1 MRENQEWIL
10 PLGCN
15 ITRPPPGQK
24 GVFWGGT
31 QVMGRSKPEA
41 VKGVSDPTK
50 GHPSRV
56 LREGGWLLP
65 EQQFLIVVRS
75 DSGSESRGT
84 EAKG

>member
-1 MRENQEWIL
+1 MRENQKWIL
-10 PLGCN
+10 SLGLN
-15 ITRPPPGQK
+15 ISRPPPGQK

-31 QVMGRSKPEA
+31 KVMRRSEPEG
-41 VKGVSDPTK
+41 VKGVSDPSK

-75 DSGSESRGT
+75 DSGSESNGT

>member
-1 MRENQEWIL
+1 MR
-10 PLGCN
+10 
-15 ITRPPPGQK
+15 
-24 GVFWGGT
+24 
-31 QVMGRSKPEA
+31 RSKPEG
-41 VKGVSDPTK
+41 VKGVTDPSK

-75 DSGSESRGT
+75 DPGSESRGT

>member
-1 MRENQEWIL
+1 MR
-10 PLGCN
+10 
-15 ITRPPPGQK
+15 
-24 GVFWGGT
+24 
-31 QVMGRSKPEA
+31 RSEPEG
-41 VKGVSDPTK
+41 VKGVSDPSK

-75 DSGSESRGT
+75 DSGSESRDT